1 MTVFEYDTLNLPG
14 TDALDPEK
22 TLKDIGVTL
31 TKEDI
36 IEAGGQVVE
45 GDDDTDSDSD
55 TDTDTDSDSD
65 SDSDSDTDTD
75 TDTDNDTTEGGD
87 TTIGG

>member
-14 TDALDPEK
+14 TKALDPEK

-36 IEAGGQVVE
+36 IEAGGEVVP
-45 GDDDTDSDSD
+45 
-55 TDTDTDSDSD
+55 
-65 SDSDSDTDTD
+65 D
-75 TDTDNDTTEGGD
+75 TDTDNDTTEGG
-87 TTIGG
+87 GN

>member
-14 TDALDPEK
+14 TAALDPEK

-36 IEAGGQVVE
+36 IEAGGQVVSDA
-45 GDDDTDSDSD
+45 DDDTNGS
-55 TDTDTDSDSD
+55 TDTDSDS
-65 SDSDSDTDTD
+65 DTD
-75 TDTDNDTTEGGD
+75 TDTDNDTTEGG
-87 TTIGG
+87 GN

>member
-14 TDALDPEK
+14 TKALDPEK

-36 IEAGGQVVE
+36 IEAGGQVVPDA
-45 GDDDTDSDSD
+45 DDDSDSDSDSD

-65 SDSDSDTDTD
+65 SDSD
-75 TDTDNDTTEGGD
+75 TDTDNDTTEGG
-87 TTIGG
+87 GN

>member
-14 TDALDPEK
+14 TAALDPEK

-36 IEAGGQVVE
+36 IEAGGQVVSDA
-45 GDDDTDSDSD
+45 DD
-55 TDTDTDSDSD
+55 DSDSD
-65 SDSDSDTDTD
+65 SDTD
-75 TDTDNDTTEGGD
+75 TDTDNDTTEGG
-87 TTIGG
+87 GN